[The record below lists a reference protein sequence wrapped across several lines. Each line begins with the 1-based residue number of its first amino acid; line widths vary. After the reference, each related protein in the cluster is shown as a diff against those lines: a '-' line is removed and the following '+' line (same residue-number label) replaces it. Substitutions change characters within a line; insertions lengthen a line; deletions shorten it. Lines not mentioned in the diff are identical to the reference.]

1 MMHELGAPSKP
12 TREPQQ
18 NPSSRA
24 ALLQGQ
30 AHAGTSYWGGSSS
43 STNTTDRYIPN
54 RQLLGNIGHICV
66 IDQAAIA
73 QLVARRSHNPKVV
86 SSILTGRTMQASLPA
101 AALSIALAQALL
113 AAGRAHTHTVFVFSL
128 SLSLFPVCVVCVCVC
143 VCVSVRVCVCACVC
157 VCARACVCV
166 CARVRER
173 EREHTNNA
181 STTPERT
188 QLQSEHN
195 YRANTAT
202 GRTPN
207 T

>member
-128 SLSLFPVCVVCVCVC
+128 SLSVSLSCVCRVCVCVR
-143 VCVSVRVCVCACVC
+143 VCVRACVCVCACVC
-157 VCARACVCV
+157 VRARMRVCV
-166 CARVRER
+166 CACAR
-173 EREHTNNA
+173 EREHNNNA

>member
-54 RQLLGNIGHICV
+54 RQLWGNIGHICV

-101 AALSIALAQALL
+101 TALSIALAQALL

-128 SLSLFPVCVVCVCVC
+128 SLSVSLSCVCV
-143 VCVSVRVCVCACVC
+143 
-157 VCARACVCV
+157 RAPRHQQRLRQC
-166 CARVRER
+166 
-173 EREHTNNA
+173 N
-181 STTPERT
+181 
-188 QLQSEHN
+188 
-195 YRANTAT
+195 
-202 GRTPN
+202 
-207 T
+207 